1 MSAAAI
7 EANYGTLADELG
19 KYAMDPFGF
28 VNVAFDWGV
37 GALANYRG
45 PDAWQE
51 QFLREL
57 GAEIRRRN
65 FRNQAPVDP
74 IRMAI
79 ASGHGIGKSTLFAW
93 LHWFIMNTRPH
104 AKGRVTANT
113 YTQLETT
120 TWAEIQRW
128 GSLLINAHWWDVTRS
143 AVRCKLAPDAWFS
156 VPITCAEENSEAFAG
171 QHNAASTSF
180 FLFDESSLIPDKIWE
195 VAEAGLT
202 DGEPMWFAAGNPTR
216 NTGEFYEIC
225 FGKKRQRRNVRSIDS
240 RTCKFPNHDLHN
252 EWIADHGID
261 SDFVRVRILGQ
272 PPHQAED
279 QLIGRVLVNEAQSR
293 EIEPLASDPLVAG
306 VDVPDGGSAWFV
318 VRFRRGLDTRPGPFI
333 PRPIRIAGSQI
344 DRETMIQWL
353 ARILATDDE
362 RHRVSAMFV
371 DSAFGAPIVERLH
384 MLGFDQVQE
393 ITFGGKSPDPRYGN
407 MRAYMW
413 GKELRE
419 WLRRGAIDR
428 EDKWLEQDLLAP
440 GFHYRV
446 AGDGAMII
454 ESKAEIKA
462 RGIEKSIDDGDS
474 LALTFARPVAP
485 LNDYSYQ
492 RSYQRVQPQEGTW
505 MLNM

>member
-1 MSAAAI
+1 
-7 EANYGTLADELG
+7 
-19 KYAMDPFGF
+19 
-28 VNVAFDWGV
+28 
-37 GALANYRG
+37 
-45 PDAWQE
+45 
-51 QFLREL
+51 
-57 GAEIRRRN
+57 
-65 FRNQAPVDP
+65 
-74 IRMAI
+74 
-79 ASGHGIGKSTLFAW
+79 
-93 LHWFIMNTRPH
+93 
-104 AKGRVTANT
+104 
-113 YTQLETT
+113 
-120 TWAEIQRW
+120 
-128 GSLLINAHWWDVTRS
+128 
-143 AVRCKLAPDAWFS
+143 
-156 VPITCAEENSEAFAG
+156 
-171 QHNAASTSF
+171 
-180 FLFDESSLIPDKIWE
+180 
-195 VAEAGLT
+195 
-202 DGEPMWFAAGNPTR
+202 
-216 NTGEFYEIC
+216 
-225 FGKKRQRRNVRSIDS
+225 
-240 RTCKFPNHDLHN
+240 
-252 EWIADHGID
+252 
-261 SDFVRVRILGQ
+261 
-272 PPHQAED
+272 
-279 QLIGRVLVNEAQSR
+279 
-293 EIEPLASDPLVAG
+293 
-306 VDVPDGGSAWFV
+306 
-318 VRFRRGLDTRPGPFI
+318 LDTRPGPFI